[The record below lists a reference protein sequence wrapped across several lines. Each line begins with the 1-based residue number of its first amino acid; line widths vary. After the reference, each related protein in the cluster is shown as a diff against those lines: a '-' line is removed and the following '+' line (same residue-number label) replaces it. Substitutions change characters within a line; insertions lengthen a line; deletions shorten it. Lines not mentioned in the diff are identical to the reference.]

1 MLDMVAGRNSEL
13 EAQSR
18 AAALTATEGQS
29 LILSGP
35 QLKSVLGDFLGLC
48 LLVHWAERAGL
59 THPFHSL
66 GLPYPRFEING
77 CSLKKTV
84 TYGIA

>member
-1 MLDMVAGRNSEL
+1 MVAGRNPGL

-35 QLKSVLGDFLGLC
+35 QLESVLGDFLGLC
-48 LLVHWAERAGL
+48 VLVHWAERAGL
-59 THPFHSL
+59 TPHFHSL
-66 GLPYPRFEING
+66 GSPYPRFKISG